1 MASNTE
7 SDLLQLCTDGD
18 LFTLKDLITKQ
29 GFNPNEVKDPSGLTL
44 LHLACQHKHL
54 DIVQYLINDQNCNPE
69 TTSPSGRTPLHI
81 ACKSGHLHIAKCLIT
96 DHKCNPHC
104 TDNSGYTPVHA
115 ASESGNNEMVKY
127 LITEQGCDPQ
137 VGDSIGNTLL
147 HYASENGHLDILQ
160 YLITEFKC
168 DALKP
173 NSKGSIP
180 LHYACKGGQIAV
192 AKYLINQQQCS
203 PNFTNKFGIALVH
216 LACLNG
222 FLPLVKYLINEHG
235 CNPQIASNGGFTPLH
250 CACLNGHIDI
260 TKFLIS
266 DCNCNPQC
274 LASNGNTPLYWAC
287 RNGHLEVANYL
298 ITEHK
303 CNPEHGN
310 VNGYTPL
317 HSAASNGH
325 LAVVKYLITA
335 RGCNPQIANNNGL
348 TPLDCACLNGY
359 LDITKYLISDC
370 KCNPECSY
378 NNGNT
383 PLHCACHSGHLE
395 VAKYLISKHKC
406 SPERG
411 NVDGYTPL
419 HSAASSGHLA
429 VVKYL
434 ISEVGCYTQIA
445 DIDGFTPLHFASLNG
460 HLDVSKYLILNCNC
474 NPQCSAS
481 NGNTPLHCACQNGHL
496 EIMKYLIHKERCSP
510 ELGNVNGY
518 TPLHSAARNGHQAVV
533 KYLISEIGCNPQIAE
548 KVENIPLHC
557 ACENGHLEVAKYLI
571 TEHKC
576 SPEHGNVNGYTPL
589 HSAASNGH
597 LAVVKY
603 LISEHRCNPQI
614 ATNDGLTPLHYAC
627 LNRHLDVSTYLISSC
642 NCNPQCSSNH
652 GFTPLHCACENG
664 HLEVAKYLITEHKCN
679 PEHGNVSGYTPLHL
693 AARNGHLAVVKYL
706 INELGCNP
714 QIADNSGNT
723 SLHYACLSG
732 YLDVTNYL
740 LSGCNCNPQCSANYG
755 FTPLHCACENGHL
768 EVAKYLI
775 TEHKCNPEHGNING
789 YIPLHSAASS
799 GHLAV
804 VKYLVTELGC
814 NPEFADNDGLTP
826 LHEACC
832 SGHMHVAQYL
842 VQEQNCAYEPKATIN
857 DEMLSTVTKKG
868 CFPLQNSLMVK
879 AYETFLFVEYIH
891 GWTTKKITN
900 KAIEGI
906 TPLHLACMKGHL
918 DMVKYLIDVCKC
930 NLNHATSSNL
940 TAIDLA
946 KLCGHKDVVSYLR
959 NEHQCSLSWSQ
970 ALTSLMLQARQN
982 PLEFNFRQSAC
993 NDDLCISPL
1002 QQACIVGDLE
1012 TAKSCITKSGC
1023 NPSSAGLL
1031 GLTPLHTACM
1041 MGRLEIAKY
1050 LVTDC
1055 ECNPNCAVVGITPQ
1069 GISIAPHYQ
1078 DTFITPLTVATAWGR
1093 LNIIKWL
1100 VSELKCNPEC
1110 NEKNFPLDIL
1120 ACMFG
1125 QLDVLKYLLHE
1136 SSSQDLPGLLFA
1148 TCCFG
1153 DLNIAKYLID
1163 KCECNPHFRHCDG
1176 AISLHFACIKMQHLF
1191 NNEYYPSEKIT
1202 TTSDLSIKGILLH
1215 IWQVII
1221 FPVTMISHLLTN
1233 LVPGFPNPAKQVY
1246 NYDILSDVM
1255 CANHKS
1261 KSGEQSKNPNLD
1273 VVKYLIIEHK
1283 CNPQC
1288 TDKEGQTPLHYA
1300 CASGQL
1306 EIVQYFHS
1314 EKLSDLVHTAHSG
1327 DAPLHYAC
1335 KFNQVEVTQFLLS
1348 TGECDPLI
1356 KNAEGLSPVEIAT
1369 SPEIRKLLD
1378 HFCKGKYPLES
1389 VVKVFVLGDSLAGKS
1404 SLVQAIQNDP
1414 GFLSSLTAQK
1424 VQGVRKQLAG
1434 ISFFS
1439 CSGRDFGD
1447 VMIYHFVGQ
1456 REFYSS
1462 HAAFLQNY
1470 STHMAGIFII
1480 VTNIAQCEDSICQ
1493 SLHYWVSFIQDCCT
1507 FNKMKPHVIFV
1518 GSHADQ
1524 VVMGGVEKAIT
1535 TIEQGFS
1542 LNNFYETEAVICLD
1556 CTQPASPQLDLL
1568 RYHLGESSNY
1578 IRQRTEKIDQRCYV
1592 LHKYVHKAYIN
1603 KSVPGCTLKS
1613 ISEDL
1618 EGNLYLLPSNPSELL
1633 PLVQTLHDKGQVI
1646 LLKNDQDISNSWVIT
1661 NIAVMLKTVIGS
1673 IFTPRNFPQ
1682 HMAPGSTGIV
1692 PKSRMSEAFP
1702 DLNTDMVIGFL
1713 EYFEFCHRIGLDRIA
1728 KSNQI
1733 MSDDEYYLFPAL
1745 LTSGN
1750 IPQVLQESHQCS
1762 YYCGWLMYSTVEGWF
1777 FTTRFLH
1784 VLLLRLAFLFA
1795 PPQDDATPSSSKTKS
1810 TALSR
1815 RCNMWENGIS
1825 WPDTNGVKAVFE
1837 LKSLKAATLRMTCI
1851 KGREIHCVRLRT
1863 KLIRAIL
1870 KAKNEFCPHVHVEE
1884 CITEVAP
1891 GSLHA
1896 VLECSSH
1903 SIKYLSR
1910 TIANRDPKDDPDL
1923 MLTHSDGS
1931 TGEQISELLYFE
1943 PYAVLT
1949 PDLITQLFANENGKK
1964 LVSSS
1969 FIARLANRM
1978 YPFNDSLRGVCDLDP
1993 SALSARSKQD
2003 HLDSLDK
2010 LSRQQLRCKHILEA
2024 WMEQQESPATY
2035 GQLRRELN
2043 KYSIFCGRN
2052 PLDLVCVMSK
2062 YLQLGTNYVLICNAY
2077 SSCKK
2082 CYVTAI

>member
-7 SDLLQLCTDGD
+7 SDLFQLCTDGD

-69 TTSPSGRTPLHI
+69 STSPNGRTPLHI
-81 ACKSGHLHIAKCLIT
+81 ACKSGHLHTAKCLIT

-104 TDNSGYTPVHA
+104 TDNDGYTPVHA
-115 ASESGNNEMVKY
+115 ASESGNIETVKY

-137 VGDSIGNTLL
+137 VGDSIGNTPL
-147 HYASENGHLDILQ
+147 HYASESGHLDILQ

-173 NSKGSIP
+173 NSRGSIP

-203 PNFTNKFGIALVH
+203 PNFTNKFGITLVH
-216 LACLNG
+216 LASLSG
-222 FLPLVKYLINEHG
+222 FLLLVKYLIDEHG

-274 LASNGNTPLYWAC
+274 SASNGNTPLYWAC
-287 RNGHLEVANYL
+287 RNGHLEVAKYL

-310 VNGYTPL
+310 VNGYAPL

-325 LAVVKYLITA
+325 LAVVKYLISEL
-335 RGCNPQIANNNGL
+335 GFNPQIMDNHGL
-348 TPLDCACLNGY
+348 TLLHCACLNGH
-359 LDITKYLISDC
+359 LDIIKYLISDC
-370 KCNPECSY
+370 NCNPQCST
-378 NNGNT
+378 NIGNT
-383 PLHCACHSGHLE
+383 PLHFACQNGHLE
-395 VAKYLISKHKC
+395 VAKYLITEHKC
-406 SPERG
+406 NPERG

-419 HSAASSGHLA
+419 HSAASSGHQA

-434 ISEVGCYTQIA
+434 ISEVGCYSQIA

-474 NPQCSAS
+474 NPQCSS
-481 NGNTPLHCACQNGHL
+481 NHGFT
-496 EIMKYLIHKERCSP
+496 
-510 ELGNVNGY
+510 
-518 TPLHSAARNGHQAVV
+518 
-533 KYLISEIGCNPQIAE
+533 
-548 KVENIPLHC
+548 PLHC

-576 SPEHGNVNGYTPL
+576 SPEHGNV
-589 HSAASNGH
+589 S
-597 LAVVKY
+597 
-603 LISEHRCNPQI
+603 
-614 ATNDGLTPLHYAC
+614 
-627 LNRHLDVSTYLISSC
+627 
-642 NCNPQCSSNH
+642 
-652 GFTPLHCACENG
+652 
-664 HLEVAKYLITEHKCN
+664 
-679 PEHGNVSGYTPLHL
+679 GNTPLHL

-706 INELGCNP
+706 ISELGCNP

-799 GHLAV
+799 GYLAV
-804 VKYLVTELGC
+804 VKYLVSELGC

-832 SGHMHVAQYL
+832 SGHLHVAQYL
-842 VQEQNCAYEPKATIN
+842 VQELSCAYEPKATIN
-857 DEMLSTVTKKG
+857 DEMLPTVTNKE
-868 CFPLQNSLMVK
+868 CFPLQDSLMVK

-891 GWTTKKITN
+891 GWTTRKITN

-918 DMVKYLIDVCKC
+918 DVVKYLIDVCKC
-930 NLNHATSSNL
+930 NLNHATSNNL

-970 ALTSLMLQARQN
+970 ALTSLMLQAHQN

-1002 QQACIVGDLE
+1002 QQACIIGDIE
-1012 TAKSCITKSGC
+1012 TAKSCIAKSGC
-1023 NPSSAGLL
+1023 NPSSPGLL

-1055 ECNPNCAVVGITPQ
+1055 ECDPNCAVVGIIPQ
-1069 GISIAPHYQ
+1069 GISIAAHYQ

-1125 QLDVLKYLLHE
+1125 QLDVLKYLLRE
-1136 SSSQDLPGLLFA
+1136 SGSQDLPGLLFA

-1153 DLNIAKYLID
+1153 DLNIVRYLID
-1163 KCECNPHFRHCDG
+1163 ECECDPHFRRCDG

-1191 NNEYYPSEKIT
+1191 NHEYYPSEKIT

-1215 IWQVII
+1215 IWQVIV

-1255 CANHKS
+1255 WANHKS

-1273 VVKYLIIEHK
+1273 VVKYLINEHK

-1288 TDKEGQTPLHYA
+1288 ADEEGQTPLHYA

-1314 EKLSDLVHTAHSG
+1314 EKLSDLVHTAHWG
-1327 DAPLHYAC
+1327 DTPLHYAC
-1335 KFNQVEVTQFLLS
+1335 ELNQVEVTQFLLS

-1424 VQGVRKQLAG
+1424 VQGVRKQTAG
-1434 ISFFS
+1434 ISLFS

-1456 REFYSS
+1456 REFHSS

-1480 VTNIAQCEDSICQ
+1480 VTSIAQSVDNISQ

-1507 FNKMKPHVIFV
+1507 LNKMKPHVIFV

-1568 RYHLGESSNY
+1568 CYHLGESSNY

-1618 EGNLYLLPSNPSELL
+1618 EGNLYLLPSNPSVLL

-1661 NIAVMLKTVIGS
+1661 NIAAMLKTVIES

-1682 HMAPGSTGIV
+1682 HIAPGSTGIV
-1692 PKSRMSEAFP
+1692 PKSGMSKAFP

-1713 EYFEFCHRIGLDRIA
+1713 EYFEFCHRVGLDRIA

-1750 IPQVLQESHQCS
+1750 TPQVLQESHQSS
-1762 YYCGWLMYSTVEGWF
+1762 YYCGWLMYSTVEGRF

-1884 CITEVAP
+1884 CIAEVAP
-1891 GSLHA
+1891 GSVHA

-1931 TGEQISELLYFE
+1931 TGEQISEVLYFE

-2035 GQLRRELN
+2035 EQLRRELN

-2062 YLQLGTNYVLICNAY
+2062 YLQLGTNYVFICNAY
-2077 SSCKK
+2077 PGCKE